1 MSSVQ
6 EEFIRY
12 IRDLSD
18 RMLIKHH
25 ISKENSTRYGVVNS
39 PKGVIECEG
48 KEYKSLNQFVL
59 QHYAEVNHYRQTV
72 NAWAEC
78 LNQVGSE
85 WKPMLNIHKE

>member
-1 MSSVQ
+1 MSVQ

-12 IRDLSD
+12 IRDLPD

-39 PKGVIECEG
+39 PKGVIECAG
-48 KEYKSLNQFVL
+48 KEYKSLNQFAV
-59 QHYAEVNHYRQTV
+59 QHYAEANHYRQAV

-78 LNQVGSE
+78 WGQFGSE
-85 WKPMLNIHKE
+85 WKPMLNICKE